1 MQLLPQS
8 LSLAQLHGR
17 WTDKEELL
25 ALREAV
31 RKESPLLHSHHPI
44 EEVWASLGEEAQD
57 RLRMG
62 FDAARWERVDAFPL
76 ARKSEARVGRLK
88 GYGNAIVAP
97 QAIAF
102 IESYLEV
109 ERDEL
114 SNLTTNSVDSPQ
126 ILQYYIPTMSL
137 EKQLERLN
145 DNLERYLDTLA
156 KSPCAVES
164 PPVVITEVEVP
175 APVKEPKPAK
185 KAEKP
190 KKAEVKAEEPE
201 AEEASDEKIEG
212 FDRNKILTGIVEFIK
227 DSIKGTVNPEDRKEV
242 QVKVTKVREKYGVE
256 LVGDLADD
264 QLEGFDRDIRKALS

>member
-1 MQLLPQS
+1 
-8 LSLAQLHGR
+8 
-17 WTDKEELL
+17 
-25 ALREAV
+25 
-31 RKESPLLHSHHPI
+31 
-44 EEVWASLGEEAQD
+44 
-57 RLRMG
+57 
-62 FDAARWERVDAFPL
+62 
-76 ARKSEARVGRLK
+76 
-88 GYGNAIVAP
+88 
-97 QAIAF
+97 
-102 IESYLEV
+102 
-109 ERDEL
+109 
-114 SNLTTNSVDSPQ
+114 
-126 ILQYYIPTMSL
+126 MSL

-145 DNLERYLDTLA
+145 DNFERYLDTLA